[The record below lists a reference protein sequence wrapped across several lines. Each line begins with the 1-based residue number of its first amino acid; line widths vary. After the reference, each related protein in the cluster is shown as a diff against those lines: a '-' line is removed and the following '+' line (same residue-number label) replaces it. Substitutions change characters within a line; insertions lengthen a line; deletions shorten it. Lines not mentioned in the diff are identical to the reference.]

1 MCAILAAIVVLTV
14 IKHMYRNVDLS
25 SELSRSQ
32 FYTRF
37 CAVNELA
44 RDGVHHSVCCLL
56 VAPLFARFSAVLVSS
71 PGDVYIYSGVYISK
85 TSVSPAAPAA
95 SRLLSPK
102 VWYDM
107 ETIRTRFFDCPVE
120 EIRLQALSMIAIE
133 ARSSAS
139 MKRKKQS
146 NIRRAAKRKPG
157 YRPPEKKTKRKKAKK
172 ADDGD
177 DANSALSLADSNAD
191 F

>member
-1 MCAILAAIVVLTV
+1 MPSAHLRLLIHPHLLLHLLVYAVSTPTATTIPTATPAATPMYLLLHPYIPTAASIYTLLLHPYIPIAASTPTAASTV
-14 IKHMYRNVDLS
+14 
-25 SELSRSQ
+25 
-32 FYTRF
+32 
-37 CAVNELA
+37 
-44 RDGVHHSVCCLL
+44 VCCIYAYWYTQLPPLPLL
-56 VAPLFARFSAVLVSS
+56 PR
-71 PGDVYIYSGVYISK
+71 
-85 TSVSPAAPAA
+85 
-95 SRLLSPK
+95 K

-107 ETIRTRFFDCPVE
+107 EAIRTRFFDCPVE

-146 NIRRAAKRKPG
+146 NIRRAAKMKPG
-157 YRPPEKKTKRKKAKK
+157 YKPPEKKAPRKKKAKK

-177 DANSALSLADSNAD
+177 DANSALSMADSNAD